1 MPLCLCGKVLDATI
15 ERKAVRRM
23 RASLIPRQ
31 LAGKEAFM
39 EPARAGIHKI
49 VTELLRQV
57 PADQAIGVAW
67 GLVCGRTV
75 SEKTK
80 ALRLDE
86 GVLRVSVPDEGW
98 RSNLGS
104 FVPRYVEL
112 LQPMLSQNVHSIEF
126 VVEGKKNNA

>member
-1 MPLCLCGKVLDATI
+1 
-15 ERKAVRRM
+15 
-23 RASLIPRQ
+23 
-31 LAGKEAFM
+31 M

-49 VTELLRQV
+49 VTDLLRQA

-80 ALRLDE
+80 ALRLDD

-98 RSNLGS
+98 RSNLGA
-104 FVPRYVEL
+104 FAPRYVEL
-112 LQPMLSQNVHSIEF
+112 LQPMLNQNVHSIEF
-126 VVEGKKNNA
+126 VVERKKIEA